1 MEPEFDDDA
10 RDGDANADSES
21 PEWEWDDE
29 LLDALCDAEEAEPE
43 PGDFWLG
50 DDLEGV

>member
-1 MEPEFDDDA
+1 MESEFDQDR
-10 RDGDANADSES
+10 RDGDANPANGS
-21 PEWEWDDE
+21 PELDWDDE

-50 DDLEGV
+50 DDLDDA